1 MGVSGELEIDAGS
14 LDLSEIGRY
23 VVEED
28 GWLRFVESHLLESGG
43 DIYLHP
49 ATRI

>member
-14 LDLSEIGRY
+14 LNLSEIGGR

-28 GWLRFVESHLLESGG
+28 RRLCFIESHLLKSGW
-43 DIYLHP
+43 DIRLYS
-49 ATRI
+49 ASG